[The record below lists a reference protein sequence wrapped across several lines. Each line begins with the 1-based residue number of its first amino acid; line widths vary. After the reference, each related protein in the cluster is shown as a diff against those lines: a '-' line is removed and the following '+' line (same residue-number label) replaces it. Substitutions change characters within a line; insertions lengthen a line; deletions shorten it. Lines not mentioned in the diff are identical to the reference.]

1 MLLIGRAR
9 GGLVF
14 YKNYMYTAKVEMFI
28 TINQTADYMAW
39 GFMSFMRGVDITRG
53 HWNENR

>member
-14 YKNYMYTAKVEMFI
+14 YKNYMYTAKVEIFNTFVHRAGMFI
-28 TINQTADYMAW
+28 VRV
-39 GFMSFMRGVDITRG
+39 RGGMFWFKNKMLNIY
-53 HWNENR
+53 WNN